1 MRISSDGMI
10 SVGYRNLVAK
20 DRIVAIVSPD
30 SRPIKNMING
40 AKEKGKLIDATMGK
54 KTKAVII
61 MDSDHIILSAN
72 STNTLKHRF
81 RAAEPGAGVE

>member
-1 MRISSDGMI
+1 MTMSSSTMI
-10 SVGYRNLVAK
+10 SVGYRNHVAK

-40 AKEKGKLIDATMGK
+40 AKERGKLIDATMGK

-61 MDSDHIILSAN
+61 TDSDHIILSAN
-72 STNTLKHRF
+72 STDTLRHRYQ
-81 RAAEPGAGVE
+81 AAEPGVE

>member
-1 MRISSDGMI
+1 MTMSTTRMI
-10 SVGYRNLVAK
+10 SVGYRNHVAK

-61 MDSDHIILSAN
+61 TNSDHIILSAN
-72 STNTLKHRF
+72 STDTLKHRYQSI
-81 RAAEPGAGVE
+81 EQGIE